1 MLFADLLSLL
11 LVTFLLFFILV
22 TMEGCVN
29 IITRLVL
36 IAVTDIIAATETS
49 YGGTQMLRMINIQ
62 RDLATVKDCN

>member
-1 MLFADLLSLL
+1 M
-11 LVTFLLFFILV
+11 
-22 TMEGCVN
+22 N